1 MFPQSPLQ
9 IAAATNQYLILQD
22 LMAHGAQVNTRDCW
36 GRAPLHVCAEKGHY
50 LTLGVRNHY
59 QYLPTYICIYILNAD

>member
-1 MFPQSPLQ
+1 
-9 IAAATNQYLILQD
+9 
-22 LMAHGAQVNTRDCW
+22 MAHGAQVNTRDCW

-59 QYLPTYICIYILNAD
+59 QYLPTYLHMYI